1 MILLRKRTRFLVST
15 ACLAF
20 LTFANGASADSDF
33 VATFT
38 FPGGTIFGH
47 LPVPQVN
54 GFDYYFTPVIIDTGI
69 FGAGVTIESVE
80 VSAAGQNN
88 GAFVNFDW
96 EVHLGPMSFGL
107 PEGQF
112 IKTFVDPIAGYTRIA
127 PTQFRFV
134 IGNQLD
140 NQSYLF
146 SGQHDFVAGT
156 TTASPYL
163 SLVQAAFTSPMNL
176 TDGLYAQVF
185 LWTADNRNSQIY
197 FGEITLTV
205 RGQMPAIPVVI
216 VIKPGSDPNSI
227 NLYSRQR
234 IPVAIL
240 TTDTFDALDV
250 DPLSTAFGPD
260 GATEF
265 HGRGHVK
272 DVDEDGDMDLLLHF
286 NTQETGIQC
295 GDTEA
300 TLTGETF
307 TGLAFTGTDAINTVN
322 CP

>member
-1 MILLRKRTRFLVST
+1 MLLQPNK
-15 ACLAF
+15 
-20 LTFANGASADSDF
+20 NN
-33 VATFT
+33 
-38 FPGGTIFGH
+38 
-47 LPVPQVN
+47 PVNKQAHN
-54 GFDYYFTPVIIDTGI
+54 LFKLI
-69 FGAGVTIESVE
+69 S
-80 VSAAGQNN
+80 
-88 GAFVNFDW
+88 
-96 EVHLGPMSFGL
+96 LFGL

-146 SGQHDFVAGT
+146 SGQYNLVSGT

-163 SLVQAAFTSPMNL
+163 SLVQAAFTSPMKL

-205 RGQMPAIPVVI
+205 RGQMPAIPVTI
-216 VIKPGSDPNSI
+216 DIKPGSDPNSI

-265 HGRGHVK
+265 HRRSHVK

-300 TLTGETF
+300 TLTGETL